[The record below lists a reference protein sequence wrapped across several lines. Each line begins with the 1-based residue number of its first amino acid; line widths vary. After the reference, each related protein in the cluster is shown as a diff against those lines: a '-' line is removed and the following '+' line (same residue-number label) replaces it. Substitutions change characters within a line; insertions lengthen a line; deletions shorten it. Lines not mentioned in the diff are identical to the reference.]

1 MKNENRVSFTVR
13 LNLNNDRHRLA
24 WEKLR
29 SSPGSYTASIVD
41 ALTKEANS
49 SAVFPDAEELK
60 AILRHAFLE
69 AMRELPITMQPIS
82 ASKEI
87 GGHGEID
94 DSDFEIADDFM
105 SALGC

>member
-13 LNLNNDRHRLA
+13 LNLNNPRHRLA

-29 SSPGSYTASIVD
+29 SGPGSYTASIVD
-41 ALTKEANS
+41 ALTREANPS
-49 SAVFPDAEELK
+49 VVSPDADALK
-60 AILRHAFLE
+60 TILRQAFLE
-69 AMRELPITMQPIS
+69 AMRELPITMQPII
-82 ASKEI
+82 ASEEI
-87 GGHGEID
+87 GGNREID